1 MKNKTAQF
9 GLAVGLIATVMSVDI
24 AGAQPKVSAA
34 NRETMRIMKTIK
46 IPPPYTPV
54 YQPMTWQQYV
64 PPTDVTPDYSPK
76 VGPVQPFSIPA
87 STMVI
92 APSVLPVAA
101 TNTASALVTN
111 VPVADKTIK
120 IPASATTSEKTSV
133 IPKPV
138 DKTQAIEKK

>member
-1 MKNKTAQF
+1 MKTVKYDFMA
-9 GLAVGLIATVMSVDI
+9 GLITTGMLINNI
-24 AGAQPKVSAA
+24 AHAQPKVSAA

-54 YQPMTWQQYV
+54 YQPYLMPRYLPSADTM
-64 PPTDVTPDYSPK
+64 PNYSPK

-87 STMVI
+87 STMVV

-101 TNTASALVTN
+101 TNTTSTSATN
-111 VPVADKTIK
+111 VPVVDKAIR
-120 IPASATTSEKTSV
+120 IPASATTSEKPSV